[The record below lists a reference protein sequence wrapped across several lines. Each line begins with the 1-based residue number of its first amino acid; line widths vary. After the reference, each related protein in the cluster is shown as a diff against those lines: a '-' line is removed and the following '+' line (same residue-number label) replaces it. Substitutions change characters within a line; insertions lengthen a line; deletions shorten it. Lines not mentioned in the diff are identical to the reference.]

1 MEKFPFEDRIMALK
15 EGEEDVIFL
24 NGKSFVIVPA
34 TESDV
39 ERIGKGFF
47 VMD

>member
-1 MEKFPFEDRIMALK
+1 MDKFPFEDRIMALK
-15 EGEEDVIFL
+15 EGEEDVIHI

-34 TESDV
+34 TENDV
-39 ERIGKGFF
+39 ERIEKGFF